1 MGLKDAPTTASTLF
15 SAYASFAASTMLVR
29 SMTDQLIPRQL
40 HSYIYSSLSYL
51 LPLSPHL
58 TLIIDEHS
66 GMTRNQVYD
75 AAELYLGTKISPLT
89 ERLRVSKT
97 PRKKTI
103 SISIDQGQ
111 QVNDTFDNVKLTWR
125 YVCSSDQRSESQN
138 HSLRRHN
145 NNNQSSEKRCFEL
158 TFHKKHKDK
167 VVDFYLPHVFA
178 QANAI
183 KQKEKVV
190 KLYTR
195 DPCLGDD
202 ENGMGSSIWGSVNLE
217 HPATFKRW
225 PWSRS
230 LREPLED
237 MDSGKAWKRG
247 YLLYGPPGTGKSSLI
262 AAMANY
268 LKFDVYDLELT
279 SIHSNYDL
287 RRILLSTTN
296 RSILVIEDID
306 CSLEMHDRQFDEQQH
321 FVYQQ
326 QSNNR
331 LTLSGLLNFID
342 GLWSSCG
349 DARIIVFTTN
359 HKDRLDPALLR
370 PGRMDI
376 HIHMSYCTT
385 SGFRILASNY
395 LGFHGDNHH
404 HRLWGEIEGLIE
416 CAKVTPAEVAEE
428 LMKSDDVDVAL
439 DRLANFLKHN
449 KVENDETEEEANK
462 IENQEAKRQKMDDH
476 NVNKIGGG
484 GFGRGKGR
492 PMQQ

>member
-1 MGLKDAPTTASTLF
+1 
-15 SAYASFAASTMLVR
+15 
-29 SMTDQLIPRQL
+29 MT
-40 HSYIYSSLSYL
+40 H
-51 LPLSPHL
+51 
-58 TLIIDEHS
+58 
-66 GMTRNQVYD
+66 NQVYD
-75 AAELYLGTKISPLT
+75 AAELYLRTKISPLT
-89 ERLRVSKT
+89 EPLQVSKT

-103 SISIDQGQ
+103 SLSIDQGQ
-111 QVNDTFDNVKLTWR
+111 QINDTFDNVKLTWR
-125 YVCSSDQRSESQN
+125 YICSSNQRSESQN
-138 HSLRRHN
+138 HSLRRHNNNN

-167 VVDFYLPHVFA
+167 VVEFYLPHVFA

-217 HPATFKRW
+217 HPATFETMAMEPELKRTIV
-225 PWSRS
+225 
-230 LREPLED
+230 ED
-237 MDSGKAWKRG
+237 MDRFVKRREFYKKMGKAWKRG
-247 YLLYGPPGTGKSSLI
+247 YLLYGPPGTVKSSLI

-306 CSLEMHDRQFDEQQH
+306 CSLEMHDRQFDEQQQ

-349 DARIIVFTTN
+349 DERIIVFTTN

-370 PGRMDI
+370 PGRMDVHI
-376 HIHMSYCTT
+376 HISYCTT

-395 LGFHGDNHH
+395 LGFRGHDHP
-404 HRLWGEIEGLIE
+404 HRLWGENEGLIE
-416 CAKVTPAEVAEE
+416 SAKVTPAEVAEE

-439 DRLANFLKHN
+439 DRLANFLKCN

-462 IENQEAKRQKMDDH
+462 IENQEAKRQKRTTTM
-476 NVNKIGGG
+476 
-484 GFGRGKGR
+484 
-492 PMQQ
+492 